1 MRTLT
6 EIIIGALIF
15 ITIDRFC
22 KVISSSFINADE
34 YKRTMLRIELFTL
47 MLTCF
52 IAIQFIKF

>member
-22 KVISSSFINADE
+22 KVVSTSVTDTDN
-34 YKRTMLRIELFTL
+34 YKKAMMRIELFTL
-47 MLTCF
+47 LITVF
-52 IAIQFIKF
+52 IALQFVKI